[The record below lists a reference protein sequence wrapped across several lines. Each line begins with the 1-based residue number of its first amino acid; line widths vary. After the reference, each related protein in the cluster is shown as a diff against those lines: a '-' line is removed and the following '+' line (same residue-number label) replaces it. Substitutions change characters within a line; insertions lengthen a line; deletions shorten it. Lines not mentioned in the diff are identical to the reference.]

1 MESVYLKTLV
11 EVVKTGS
18 LSRAAEVLCV
28 TQPAVSRRIKFLED
42 QYGRPL
48 LDRSGPR
55 LRPTEA
61 GMLVYRKAVT
71 LLEIEDELV
80 AGLHRLG
87 GKTKISFG
95 TSPAFGIAHL
105 PGVLREFMLV
115 CGDTADLSF
124 ILETPEQV
132 RDGLEEGLFD
142 VAVVE
147 MCDRFDLSAYRSF
160 PLPEDEMV
168 IVAAPGLNVPWPETT
183 LDALLDI
190 PLFTRKEGCCSRNM
204 LESNL
209 KGLGRGIEEFR
220 RIIVSDDLHMVVEAV
235 LQGDGMSFMSR
246 DVLAGHLEAGRV
258 KAHHV
263 PGFRHARS
271 RALVLGRPEAPA
283 GPLGRFIATLFEHFS
298 LPMPEELR
306 SAEGRAE
313 PVAVESPGCRAGC
326 EPLPATSRRSASPAV
341 RAGIPRRAGRRSAR

>member
-18 LSRAAEVLCV
+18 LSRAADVLCV

-61 GMLVYRKAVT
+61 GMLVYRKAET

-95 TSPAFGIAHL
+95 SSPAFGIAHL
-105 PGVLREFMLV
+105 PAVLREFMLA

-124 ILETPEQV
+124 VLQTPEQV

-147 MCDRFDLSAYRSF
+147 MCECFDLSAYRSF
-160 PLPEDEMV
+160 PLPEDEMI
-168 IVAAPGLNVPWPETT
+168 IVTAPGLNVPSPETT
-183 LDALLDI
+183 VDALLDI
-190 PLFTRKEGCCSRNM
+190 PLFTRKEGCCSRTL
-204 LESNL
+204 LENNL
-209 KGLGRGIEEFR
+209 KRVGRDIQEFR
-220 RIIVSDDLHMVVEAV
+220 RIIVCDDLHMVVQAV
-235 LQGDGMSFMSR
+235 LQGDAVSFLSR
-246 DVLAGHLEAGRV
+246 DILAGHLEAGRL

-263 PGFRHARS
+263 PGFQHTRS
-271 RALVLGRPEAPA
+271 RALVLGRPDTPD
-283 GPLGRFIATLFEHFS
+283 GPLGRFVATLFAHFS
-298 LPMPEELR
+298 LPVPEELR
-306 SAEGRAE
+306 AAGESAELA
-313 PVAVESPGCRAGC
+313 AVGGTGCRARC
-326 EPLPATSRRSASPAV
+326 ESSPVAPRRAAPPAV
-341 RAGIPRRAGRRSAR
+341 RAGKLRKAGRSAAR